1 MDLMTMQEEVIQQDT
16 AYILGTYPRMPLVF
30 VRGQGMW
37 LYDQA
42 GRPYLD
48 FTSGIAVNALGH
60 ADPQIVAAV
69 QEQTQRLSHVS
80 NLYYT
85 LPQIAVAKLLCDLS
99 FADKV
104 FFCNSGAEAVEAA
117 LKFARK
123 YARIHFGEGKTRVL
137 AFSQGFHGRTMGAL
151 AVTAREKYQAPFR
164 PLMPDVDFAAFN
176 DLAAAAQA
184 ITGQT
189 CAVIFEPVQGEGG
202 VIPADPAFV
211 SGLRQLCD
219 SHGALLIAD
228 EIQCGLGRT
237 GQMWGYQH
245 TSMQPDLLTVA
256 KSLAGG
262 LPMGAVLLAQRVA
275 DTVAAGDHGSTFA
288 GGPVVARAAEV
299 VLERVRQPEFL
310 AHVVSMGSY
319 VVQRLK
325 SIPSPH
331 ILEVRGR
338 GLMVGILLD
347 CEAKPIVDAAIKQ
360 GLLLLNAGENV
371 LRLLPPLIVGEAEI
385 DQMINILTTLLA

>member
-1 MDLMTMQEEVIQQDT
+1 
-16 AYILGTYPRMPLVF
+16 
-30 VRGQGMW
+30 
-37 LYDQA
+37 
-42 GRPYLD
+42 
-48 FTSGIAVNALGH
+48 
-60 ADPQIVAAV
+60 
-69 QEQTQRLSHVS
+69 
-80 NLYYT
+80 
-85 LPQIAVAKLLCDLS
+85 
-99 FADKV
+99 
-104 FFCNSGAEAVEAA
+104 
-117 LKFARK
+117 
-123 YARIHFGEGKTRVL
+123 
-137 AFSQGFHGRTMGAL
+137 
-151 AVTAREKYQAPFR
+151 
-164 PLMPDVDFAAFN
+164 
-176 DLAAAAQA
+176 
-184 ITGQT
+184 
-189 CAVIFEPVQGEGG
+189 
-202 VIPADPAFV
+202 
-211 SGLRQLCD
+211 
-219 SHGALLIAD
+219 
-228 EIQCGLGRT
+228 
-237 GQMWGYQH
+237 
-245 TSMQPDLLTVA
+245 LLTVA

-262 LPMGAVLLAQRVA
+262 LPMGAVLLAQKVA

-371 LRLLPPLIVGEAEI
+371 LRLLPPLIVGKAEI